1 MIAALL
7 AIIVILL
14 VALLIVN
21 ILTYLDFD
29 RLEEQLDEI
38 QEKVNNID
46 ESLAGIFCGAEEFD
60 EDDDD
65 DPADYWKRNE
75 DWYDK

>member
-14 VALLIVN
+14 VGLLIVN
-21 ILTYLDFD
+21 ILTYLNFD

-38 QEKVNNID
+38 QEQVNNID
-46 ESLAGIFCGAEEFD
+46 ENLAGIFCGAEEFD
-60 EDDDD
+60 EDDEDDD
-65 DPADYWKRNE
+65 DPADYWKKS
-75 DWYDK
+75 WL